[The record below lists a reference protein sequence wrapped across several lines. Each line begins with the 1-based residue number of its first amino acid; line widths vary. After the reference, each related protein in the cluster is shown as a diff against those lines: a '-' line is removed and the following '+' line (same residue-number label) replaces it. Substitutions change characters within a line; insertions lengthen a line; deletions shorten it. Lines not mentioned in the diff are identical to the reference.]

1 MKKKGGKS
9 AKVAQPTSELNIFSD
24 SFKNRISEF
33 TTFYK
38 EFLERKAASE
48 DVESSNE
55 LDRVTKKVSEEIEV
69 ACSKVLKHE
78 LNDI

>member
-1 MKKKGGKS
+1 VKKKGGKS
-9 AKVAQPTSELNIFSD
+9 AKVAQPSELNIFSD
-24 SFKNRISEF
+24 SFQNRISEF

-38 EFLERKAASE
+38 EFLERKAVSE

-69 ACSKVLKHE
+69 ACSKVLKNE